1 MSISLSTTAS
11 AAPLKQNIIYV
22 PDFCDVSVDSAIADG
37 TRLGLETAR
46 NFLQDQNWIT
56 RDLLVHLEQ
65 FYPQDGDITPG
76 SGIRNPE
83 AFKRAC
89 SSVFEKGCIYASSK
103 QLTQVSQLLLDK
115 WGAKSVSLGK
125 KICCFYHAP
134 QKNKVVAGA
143 QKKYNVQPSQKEL
156 VQCPF
161 FISYSLIDFIAH
173 KKHPLI
179 FHHVRVTNTDFPHTC
194 QLSPTYLRQAKKR
207 LTLIL
212 FWNYFVITPIPGRC
226 HGNPCTIRIRDQH
239 CC

>member
-207 LTLIL
+207 SGCCLK
-212 FWNYFVITPIPGRC
+212 FDTPNLNTVLELLR
-226 HGNPCTIRIRDQH
+226 HNPNTR
-239 CC
+239 